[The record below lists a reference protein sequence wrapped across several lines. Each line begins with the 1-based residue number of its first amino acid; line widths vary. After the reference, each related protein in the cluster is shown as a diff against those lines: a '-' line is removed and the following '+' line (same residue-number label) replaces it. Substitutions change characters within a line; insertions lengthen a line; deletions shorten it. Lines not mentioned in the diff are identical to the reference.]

1 LPPQAGRRRP
11 NPEPPHDPRPAPSD
25 FAARLGQAQRL
36 RQGQIGWNPANSTF
50 ESDGFVD
57 QARQALANIAAL
69 LAAAGATPAHLV
81 RLTWYVVDKHEYLA
95 NLAAVGSAY
104 RDVLGR
110 NFPAMTLVEVKSLLE
125 TRARVEIEA
134 TAVLPD

>member
-1 LPPQAGRRRP
+1 MTNAPHQAILPPGWDKPKGYANAIVAAGRQIFL
-11 NPEPPHDPRPAPSD
+11 A
-25 FAARLGQAQRL
+25 
-36 RQGQIGWNPANSTF
+36 GQIGWNPANSTF
-50 ESDGFVD
+50 ESDAFVD

-69 LAAAGATPAHLV
+69 VAAAGATPAHLV
-81 RLTWYVVDKHEYLA
+81 RLTWYVVDKQEYLA

-104 RDVLGR
+104 REALGR

-125 TRARVEIEA
+125 PRARVEIEA

>member
-1 LPPQAGRRRP
+1 MTQAPHQAILPSGWDKPKGYANAIVARGRQIFI
-11 NPEPPHDPRPAPSD
+11 A
-25 FAARLGQAQRL
+25 
-36 RQGQIGWNPANSTF
+36 GQIGWNPANSTF
-50 ESDGFVD
+50 ESDAFVD

-69 LAAAGATPAHLV
+69 LEAAGATPAHLV

-95 NLAAVGSAY
+95 NLAAVGGAY

-125 TRARVEIEA
+125 PRAKVEIEA

>member
-1 LPPQAGRRRP
+1 MTQGPHQAILPPGWDKPKGYANAVVASGRQIFV
-11 NPEPPHDPRPAPSD
+11 A
-25 FAARLGQAQRL
+25 
-36 RQGQIGWNPANSTF
+36 GQIGWNPANSTF

>member
-1 LPPQAGRRRP
+1 MTQAPHHAILPPGWDKPKGYANAIVASGRQIFI
-11 NPEPPHDPRPAPSD
+11 A
-25 FAARLGQAQRL
+25 
-36 RQGQIGWNPANSTF
+36 GQIGWNPANSTF
-50 ESDGFVD
+50 ESDAFVD

-95 NLAAVGSAY
+95 NLAAVGGAY

-125 TRARVEIEA
+125 PRARVEIEA

>member
-1 LPPQAGRRRP
+1 MTQAPHQAILPPGWDKPKGYANAIVASGRQIFI
-11 NPEPPHDPRPAPSD
+11 A
-25 FAARLGQAQRL
+25 
-36 RQGQIGWNPANSTF
+36 GQIGWNPANSTF
-50 ESDGFVD
+50 ESDAFVD

-81 RLTWYVVDKHEYLA
+81 RLTWYVVDKHEYLVD
-95 NLAAVGSAY
+95 LAAVGSAY

-125 TRARVEIEA
+125 PRAKVEIEA

>member
-1 LPPQAGRRRP
+1 MTNAPHQAILPPGWDKPKGYANAIVAAGRQIFL
-11 NPEPPHDPRPAPSD
+11 A
-25 FAARLGQAQRL
+25 
-36 RQGQIGWNPANSTF
+36 GQIGWNPANSTF
-50 ESDGFVD
+50 ESDAFVD

-69 LAAAGATPAHLV
+69 LTAAGATPAHLV
-81 RLTWYVVDKHEYLA
+81 RLTWYVVDKQEYLA

-104 RDVLGR
+104 REALGR

-125 TRARVEIEA
+125 PRARVEIEA

>member
-1 LPPQAGRRRP
+1 MTQGPHQAILPPGWDKPKGYANAVVASGRQIFV
-11 NPEPPHDPRPAPSD
+11 A
-25 FAARLGQAQRL
+25 
-36 RQGQIGWNPANSTF
+36 GQIGWNPANSTF

-69 LAAAGATPAHLV
+69 LAAADATPAHLV

>member
-1 LPPQAGRRRP
+1 MTQAPHQAILPPGWDKPKGYANAIVASGRQIFI
-11 NPEPPHDPRPAPSD
+11 A
-25 FAARLGQAQRL
+25 
-36 RQGQIGWNPANSTF
+36 GQIGWNPANSTF
-50 ESDGFVD
+50 ESDAFVD

-69 LAAAGATPAHLV
+69 LGAAGATPAHLV

-95 NLAAVGSAY
+95 NLAAVGGAY

-125 TRARVEIEA
+125 PRARVEIEA

>member
-1 LPPQAGRRRP
+1 MTQAPHQAILPPGWDKPKGYANAIVASGRQIFI
-11 NPEPPHDPRPAPSD
+11 A
-25 FAARLGQAQRL
+25 
-36 RQGQIGWNPANSTF
+36 GQIGWNPANSTF
-50 ESDGFVD
+50 ESDAFVD
-57 QARQALANIAAL
+57 QARQALANTAAL

-95 NLAAVGSAY
+95 NLAAVGGAY

-125 TRARVEIEA
+125 PRARVEIEA

>member
-1 LPPQAGRRRP
+1 
-11 NPEPPHDPRPAPSD
+11 
-25 FAARLGQAQRL
+25 
-36 RQGQIGWNPANSTF
+36 
-50 ESDGFVD
+50 
-57 QARQALANIAAL
+57 
-69 LAAAGATPAHLV
+69 V

>member
-1 LPPQAGRRRP
+1 MTQAPHQAILPPGWDKPKGYANAIVARGRQIFI
-11 NPEPPHDPRPAPSD
+11 A
-25 FAARLGQAQRL
+25 
-36 RQGQIGWNPANSTF
+36 GQIGWNPANSTF
-50 ESDGFVD
+50 ESDAFVD

-69 LAAAGATPAHLV
+69 LTAAEATPAHLV

-95 NLAAVGSAY
+95 NLAAVGGAY

-125 TRARVEIEA
+125 PRARVEIEA

>member
-1 LPPQAGRRRP
+1 MTQAPHHAILPPGWDKPKGYANAIVASGRQIFI
-11 NPEPPHDPRPAPSD
+11 A
-25 FAARLGQAQRL
+25 
-36 RQGQIGWNPANSTF
+36 GQIGWNPANSTF
-50 ESDGFVD
+50 ESDAFVD

-69 LAAAGATPAHLV
+69 LTAAGASPAHLV

-95 NLAAVGSAY
+95 NLAAVGGAY

-125 TRARVEIEA
+125 PRARVEIEA